1 MTHVVTLNAGS
12 SSLKFGLFSLQAD
25 DPVAICTG
33 AVDRIGG
40 SGASITAISADG
52 KALGADVPQGIADHR
67 DALTQVLDLIVRQFP
82 DAHITAVGH
91 RIVHGGPHHD
101 RPILLTPDNLQ
112 ALDELSPFAPLHQP
126 YNLDGVR
133 AAMQRFPD
141 AAQVA
146 CFDTAFHRSHPW
158 VNDTFAL
165 PTEYYD
171 MGVRRYGFHGLSYEY
186 ISDHL
191 ARTAPLLY
199 GGRVIVGHLGN
210 GASMC
215 GMIHGRSVG
224 SSMGFTAIDGLPMG
238 TRCGQLDPGV
248 VLYLMDQ
255 KGMSVDE
262 ITDLLY
268 CKSGLLGLSGL
279 SSDMRTLEQAD
290 TGRARQAISYFNFR
304 ARRELG
310 ALAAVLG
317 GLDAV
322 VFTGGIGENSALVRE
337 RICVNMGW
345 MGIELDHDANT
356 DHARIISTP
365 LSRVQVMVIPTN
377 EELVIARAAA
387 RFVYPHMYQSLLDH
401 AGSDAEGKSA

>member
-1 MTHVVTLNAGS
+1 MSHVVTLNAGS
-12 SSLKFGLFSLQAD
+12 SSLKFSLFTLHKD

-33 AVDRIGG
+33 AVDRIG
-40 SGASITAISADG
+40 SPEATIAAKTSDG
-52 KALGADVPQGIADHR
+52 RVLGGDEVGPIADHVAAMNR
-67 DALTQVLDLIVRQFP
+67 VLDLLIQWFPKAEIV
-82 DAHITAVGH
+82 AVGH
-91 RIVHGGPHHD
+91 RIVHGGPDHD
-101 RPILLTPDNLQ
+101 RPIQLTPDSLR
-112 ALDELSPFAPLHQP
+112 ALEDLAPFAPLHQP
-126 YNLDGVR
+126 YNLQGVR
-133 AAMQRFPD
+133 AAIERFPQ
-141 AAQVA
+141 AVQVA
-146 CFDTAFHRSHPW
+146 CFDTAFHRHHPW

-186 ISDHL
+186 IADHL
-191 ARTAPLLY
+191 AKTAPLLH
-199 GGRVIVGHLGN
+199 GGRVIVAHLGN

-215 GMIHGRSVG
+215 GLIHGRSVG
-224 SSMGFTAIDGLPMG
+224 SSMGFTALDGLPMG

-248 VLYLMDQ
+248 VLYLMQQ
-255 KGMSVDE
+255 KGMTADE
-262 ITDLLY
+262 ITELLY

-279 SSDMRTLEQAD
+279 SNDMRTLEQAD
-290 TGRARQAISYFNFR
+290 TGAARRAISYFNFR

-345 MGIELDHDANT
+345 LGIELDHDANT
-356 DHARIISTP
+356 EHARIISTP

-387 RFVYPHMYQSLLDH
+387 RFVYPHMYKALLDKAA
-401 AGSDAEGKSA
+401 AGTA